1 MKVKAVE
8 NNAVDDIYSI
18 RDAWYE
24 SLEGGIHN
32 EHYRYLVEVSSDA
45 ILIARDGRLLFMNKA
60 ALKLFNATEAA
71 QLIGQ
76 SITDILSTDSSAG
89 AEDHAVMNAKKSN
102 NGEFVKCK
110 LARLDGTYVD
120 VDVAVSVANYNGNT
134 ITQYIV
140 RSADVFT
147 QPEYHLS
154 YLAQYDLLTELPN
167 RSQFRDRLRGAMSR
181 ARRNH
186 QLIAVMFLGLDQFKK
201 LNRVYGPASGD
212 LLLQHLAQRLK
223 GCTRESDTI
232 ARLGGDEFALILEG
246 LIEKEGATVVAKRIQ
261 GQLALP
267 FQLNGQE
274 IRVAAS
280 IGTAIYPADA
290 EELEQLWRY
299 TDVALYYAKACGG
312 NNYRPYKPEIESL
325 SQRDELRQSQTRQ
338 KLATLTA
345 REREVLD
352 MLTAGKA
359 NKMIAYLLG
368 TSTRTIEN
376 HRAKIM
382 GKMEVDSL
390 PELVRIIIDVQ
401 NLPKTH

>member
-1 MKVKAVE
+1 MKAKAGE
-8 NNAVDDIYSI
+8 NNAVYIYSTGD
-18 RDAWYE
+18 RWYE
-24 SLEGGIHN
+24 SSDGTHN
-32 EHYRYLVEVSSDA
+32 EHYRYLIEVSSDA
-45 ILIARDGRLLFMNKA
+45 ILIARDGRLLFLNKA
-60 ALKLFNATEAA
+60 AFKLLGASDAA
-71 QLIGQ
+71 QLIGKAIIDLLTPGS
-76 SITDILSTDSSAG
+76 SIEV
-89 AEDHAVMNAKKSN
+89 EDHTGMYATKSN
-102 NGEFVKCK
+102 SRAFKKYK

-120 VDVAVSVANYNGNT
+120 VDVAASVTDYNGRT

-140 RSADVFT
+140 RNADVFT

-201 LNRVYGPASGD
+201 LNRVYGPTNGD

-246 LIEKEGATVVAKRIQ
+246 LIEKEGAVVVAKRIQ
-261 GQLALP
+261 EQLALP
-267 FQLNGQE
+267 FQVNGQE

-280 IGTAIYPADA
+280 IGTAVYPADA
-290 EELEQLWRY
+290 DELEQLWRY

-312 NNYRPYKPEIESL
+312 NNYRPYRPEIESL
-325 SQRDELRQSQTRQ
+325 SKRDELRQSQTRQ
-338 KLATLTA
+338 KLASLTA
-345 REREVLD
+345 REREVMD
-352 MLTAGKA
+352 MLIAGKA

-382 GKMEVDSL
+382 DKMEVDSL
-390 PELVRIIIDVQ
+390 PELVRTILDVQ
-401 NLPKTH
+401 NLPMAH